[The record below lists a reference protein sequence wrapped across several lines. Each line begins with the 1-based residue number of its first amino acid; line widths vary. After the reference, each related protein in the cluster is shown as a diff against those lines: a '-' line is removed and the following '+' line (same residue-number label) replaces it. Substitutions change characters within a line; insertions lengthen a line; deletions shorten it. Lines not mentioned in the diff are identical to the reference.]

1 MFTYVQDAK
10 KTSTIGRKKKLHKY
24 FKGLRQPSWD
34 NDLENS
40 SSLLF
45 LTSENY
51 HETQRYNFHHF
62 TFKVLLITKLQD
74 TKVIYMRY

>member
-1 MFTYVQDAK
+1 MFTYVLDAK
-10 KTSTIGRKKKLHKY
+10 RTSTVGRKKKLHKC
-24 FKGLRQPSWD
+24 LNWD
-34 NDLENS
+34 NNLENS

-51 HETQRYNFHHF
+51 HQTQRYNFHHF
-62 TFKVLLITKLQD
+62 TFKVLLIKKLQD

>member
-10 KTSTIGRKKKLHKY
+10 KPPPGRKKKLHKC
-24 FKGLRQPSWD
+24 LNWD
-34 NDLENS
+34 NNLENS

-51 HETQRYNFHHF
+51 NQTQRYNFHHF
-62 TFKVLLITKLQD
+62 TFKVLLIKKLQD